1 MAGGRVI
8 VSTPGASEDDALPH
22 LGERTVEKQKTKE
35 LTLVRGWMEARG
47 REGQLL
53 PMPEVVQDRVILLL
67 ETLQGWVSSGERE
80 VGEDF
85 RLACRDLASCFRSHG
100 FDVRDT
106 LDELGHVEDLLLGDA
121 PYPNG
126 EPPVSLRLRRAM
138 RVLVEETVR
147 LNHVL
152 DARRSRENADALET
166 FGEIL
171 AHELGNR
178 LGAARTGV
186 DLLQNPPDGLGKE
199 RHVEIIALVAAGID
213 AALNTV
219 DDVAAFMDAQQWS
232 EGDPVP
238 LPQVVTRVVLGIRPV
253 ARRKGVQLEIREP
266 LPPVEVEGGRMR
278 LVLSNLLVNGVR
290 YADASKSERWVR
302 LGASCADGQLR
313 IEVQDNGIGIHEA
326 DHDRVFRYHERGG
339 DGPEHPRGSGLGLTI
354 VREAVIQLGGETR
367 LVSEPGSGSTF
378 EIRLPMAAPGSPP
391 VSDA

>member
-1 MAGGRVI
+1 LARG
-8 VSTPGASEDDALPH
+8 TGADGPS
-22 LGERTVEKQKTKE
+22 GTWERTVKNPETKE
-35 LTLVRGWMEARG
+35 LTLVRGWMTARD
-47 REGQLL
+47 REGRTM
-53 PMPEVVQDRVILLL
+53 PMPEVVQDRVTLLL
-67 ETLQGWVSSGERE
+67 EALQAWVVSGERE

-85 RLACRDLASCFRSHG
+85 RLSCRDLASCFRSNG

-106 LDELGHVEDLLLGDA
+106 LEELGYVEDLLLGDT
-121 PYPNG
+121 PQPDG
-126 EPPVSLRLRRAM
+126 KLPESLRLRRAM

-186 DLLQNPPDGLGKE
+186 DLLQNPPHALGEE
-199 RHVEIIALVAAGID
+199 RHGEIVSLVAAGID

-219 DDVAAFMDAQQWS
+219 DDVAAFMDAQQWG

-253 ARRKGVQLEIREP
+253 ARRKGVHLQIREP
-266 LPPVEVEGGRMR
+266 IPPVEVEGGRMR

-290 YADASKSERWVR
+290 YADASKPERWVR
-302 LGASCADGQLR
+302 LGASCEDGQLR
-313 IEVQDNGIGIHEA
+313 IEVQDNGVGIDEA
-326 DHDRVFRYHERGG
+326 DHERVFRYHERGG
-339 DGPEHPRGSGLGLTI
+339 DGPDYPRGSGLGLTI

-367 LVSEPGSGSTF
+367 LASTPGTGSTF
-378 EIRLPMAAPGSPP
+378 RITLPLESGPRG
-391 VSDA
+391 VSDV